1 MKYTI
6 LFRFEKIRSFI
17 LERYPEA
24 IENTHLIENFSLNSK
39 TDLNK
44 LININ
49 NIYFNLEK
57 IHPHD
62 STCAHF
68 SKEQLRE
75 IFINVSHC
83 KSAIYESAIHT
94 FLINCGDANWAF
106 LCDLSPKFKKK
117 EISGYIGMIRVI
129 RASDY
134 LEMGVKKIDTINTYV
149 DHDLMEVWIRKEGI
163 SWNTLSFKKIDHV
176 LNTPYLGILEDQ
188 LLDYFI
194 TRDLSILTRCIENV
208 KNNPEAFLF
217 QKNTDLSPTK
227 IKFEWHG
234 KSTISTCKSP
244 AHINYKKV
252 NIQGLR
258 VLRNACLFEIT
269 TARDDQIKSKELYLI
284 NQIKDSIIWNES
296 FMLFNM

>member
-1 MKYTI
+1 LPFKFDFHMNIQITMKYTI

-62 STCAHF
+62 STCARF

-75 IFINVSHC
+75 IFNVYHY
-83 KSAIYESAIHT
+83 KSAIYKSDIDT
-94 FLINCGDANWAF
+94 VLINCGDANWAF
-106 LCDLSPKFKKK
+106 LCDLSPKFKKQ
-117 EISGYIGMIRVI
+117 EISGYIHMIEVI
-129 RASDY
+129 RATDY
-134 LEMGVKKIDTINTYV
+134 LEMGVKSVERINTYI
-149 DHDLMEVWIRKEGI
+149 DHDLMEVWIRKKGI
-163 SWNTLSFKKIDHV
+163 SWNTLSFKKVDHV

-252 NIQGLR
+252 NTGL
-258 VLRNACLFEIT
+258 
-269 TARDDQIKSKELYLI
+269 
-284 NQIKDSIIWNES
+284 ES
-296 FMLFNM
+296 FKKCLPF